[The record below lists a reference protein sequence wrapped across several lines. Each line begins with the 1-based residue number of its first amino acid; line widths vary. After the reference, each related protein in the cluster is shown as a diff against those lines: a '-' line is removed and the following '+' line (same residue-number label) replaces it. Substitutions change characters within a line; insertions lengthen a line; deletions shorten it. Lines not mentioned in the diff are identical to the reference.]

1 MYFIPIF
8 GLLFVFIGIRNHKKQ
23 KQLMKTGV
31 RFTAEIVDLHE
42 DMMNNRTIYYPVVR
56 VIDEVEGTKDLRM
69 PTGTSM
75 RKKVGSKIDVVY
87 DPTNFNDV
95 HEYSNTMTLANVMF
109 IIVGSIFTLIGIIV
123 IALNLFWDHIT
134 SN

>member
-1 MYFIPIF
+1 MYFIPIL

-23 KQLMKTGV
+23 KELMRNGV
-31 RFTAEIVDLHE
+31 RCTAEIVDLHE

-56 VIDEVEGTKDLRM
+56 VNDEVKGTLDLRM
-69 PTGTSM
+69 TTGTSM
-75 RKKVGSKIDVVY
+75 RKNIGSMMEVVY
-87 DPTNFNDV
+87 DPANFDDI
-95 HEYSNTMTLANVMF
+95 HEYSNSMTLANVMF
-109 IIVGSIFTLIGIIV
+109 IIIGSIFTFIGIIV